1 VGNDESIGIEKGKW
15 PDNSIVLDKHQK
27 NMNRRGAHLSWWY
40 MNDSFILSIEFKSYP
55 ARRNDNVR
63 KYCFSRVLINKKQ
76 KSPKYTLTQT
86 QKKW

>member
-40 MNDSFILSIEFKSYP
+40 M
-55 ARRNDNVR
+55 
-63 KYCFSRVLINKKQ
+63 
-76 KSPKYTLTQT
+76 
-86 QKKW
+86 